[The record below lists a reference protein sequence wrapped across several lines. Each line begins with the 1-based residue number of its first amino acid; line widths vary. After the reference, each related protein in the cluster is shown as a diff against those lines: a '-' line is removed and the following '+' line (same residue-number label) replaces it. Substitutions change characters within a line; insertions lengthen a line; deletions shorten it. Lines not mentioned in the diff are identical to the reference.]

1 MQLEELGWNSFFAES
16 FAPHAAQGYGVGRV
30 FLQHNKVYLLQTGE
44 GEVWGEVTGKLR
56 HEARGERGVLPAIG
70 DWVVIRELKEEGKAT
85 IHDVLPRRSKFSR
98 KVAGTRTDE
107 QVVAANVETILLIV
121 GLDND
126 FNLRRIERYLIVVW
140 ESGARPVIVL
150 NKADLCTDA
159 AERAREVEAIAPD
172 VPVLLMSAKKDEGW
186 RQLLS
191 FAGAGQTIALLGSSG
206 VGKSTI
212 VNRLLGEDSQRTQAV
227 REGDDRGKHTTT
239 HREILMLPTGGL
251 VIDTPGMREL
261 QLLVSDRGVR
271 DAFEDVE
278 SLAGK
283 CRFGDCRHADEPGC
297 AIKEALTS
305 GTLDAERYGN
315 YQKVHAEMDELAARQ
330 NYRTSPMDKEGRRRK
345 LPYPA
350 RKPVKNR

>member
-1 MQLEELGWNSFFAES
+1 MRLEELGWNDFFAES
-16 FAPHAAQGYGVGRV
+16 FAPYARQGYGVGRV
-30 FLQHNKVYLLQTGE
+30 FLQHNKVYLLRTGE
-44 GEVWGEVTGKLR
+44 GEVWGEGTGRLR
-56 HEARGERGVLPAIG
+56 HLARGGREALPAVG
-70 DWVVIRELKEEGKAT
+70 DWVVIRELREEAKAT
-85 IHDVLPRRSKFSR
+85 IHDVLPRKSKFSR
-98 KVAGTRTDE
+98 KVAGSRTDE
-107 QVVAANVETILLIV
+107 QVVAANVDTILLVV

-126 FNLRRIERYLIVVW
+126 FNLRRMERYLIVVW

-150 NKADLCTDA
+150 NKADLCADA

-191 FAGAGQTIALLGSSG
+191 FAGAGQTLALLGSSG

-212 VNRLLGEDSQRTQAV
+212 VNRLLGEEAQRTQAV

-239 HREILMLPTGGL
+239 HREILILPTGGL

-278 SLAGK
+278 ALIGE
-283 CRFGDCRHADEPGC
+283 CRFSDCRHADEPGC
-297 AIKEALTS
+297 AIKEALGA

-330 NYRTSPMDKEGRRRK
+330 NYRTSPVDKEQRRRK